1 MTEAAA
7 AAEARTPT
15 ILVVEDDLVLA
26 ELVRVVLSDEGYAV
40 SVLNVLDPDAV
51 RVAVNQL
58 EPDCVLLDSSVGTD
72 YGSSWDTAA
81 WVHARG
87 RPVPVVMFSAHTAD
101 TLEASEG
108 TSDRARTAQFA
119 AVIAKPFDLDALI
132 ETVAQAAG
140 QAAPFN
146 HRPQGDVT
154 RNAALR
160 EKLVAAGAQDVEVS
174 RRREW
179 VTFATARG
187 TAVLLYW
194 WQRDGVYY
202 VVRLGNGGPS
212 FVGRFY
218 DLAIAINVALTVG
231 SK

>member
-1 MTEAAA
+1 M
-7 AAEARTPT
+7 AEAEPGARAPT

-26 ELVRVVLSDEGYAV
+26 ELVRAVLSDEGYAV

-51 RVAVNQL
+51 RVAVNRL

-72 YGSSWDTAA
+72 YGASWDTAA

-87 RPVPVVMFSAHTAD
+87 RAVPVVMFSAHAAD
-101 TLEASEG
+101 TLEASAG

-119 AVIAKPFDLDALI
+119 AVIAKPFDLDALV
-132 ETVAQAAG
+132 ETVARAAG
-140 QAAPFN
+140 QAIPFDD
-146 HRPQGDVT
+146 RAQGDLA
-154 RNAALR
+154 RNAALK
-160 EKLVAAGAQDVEVS
+160 EQLVAAGAQDVEVS

-179 VTFATARG
+179 ATFATARG

-218 DLAIAINVALTVG
+218 DLDAAINVALTVG